1 MLSSISQLNMPHKDK
16 IRDAGIETSNKSP
29 GIDYVDEDGG
39 C

>member
-1 MLSSISQLNMPHKDK
+1 MLSSTSQLNMPHKDK
-16 IRDAGIETSNKSP
+16 IHDAGIETSNKSP